1 MSAGGES
8 ARRGMGSA
16 LVLAGASLWGLI
28 GLFNRTLMAAGLS
41 ARSIVLVR
49 NLGGLAM
56 LALVLLVWRRDAFRV
71 SPRHLGW
78 FFGTGVV
85 SVLLFTWC
93 YFSCQEQCSLA
104 VAAILLYTSPAF
116 VAVLAAL
123 LWRERLTRRKLAALG
138 LTFGGCVLVTGVL
151 SGGVQVTL
159 QGFLLGLGS
168 GFFYAL
174 YSIFGRYALARYGP
188 YTVTLYT
195 FLFAGAGSLLFL
207 DLGELEAAAQRE
219 GVLPAAL
226 GLAAVS
232 TVLPYL
238 LYTAG
243 LARIESGRAAILA
256 SVEPVVAA
264 LVGILAFREPMSPG
278 VGLGILCILGA
289 VLLMGTP
296 AADRTGKERMKQDA
310 GP

>member
-1 MSAGGES
+1 MSPGRAGG
-8 ARRGMGSA
+8 GQGTGGA

-28 GLFNRTLMAAGLS
+28 GLFNRTLMGAGLS
-41 ARSIVLVR
+41 PRSIVLVR
-49 NLGGLAM
+49 NLGGLAV
-56 LALVLLVWRRDAFRV
+56 LALVLLVWKRDAFRV

>member
-1 MSAGGES
+1 
-8 ARRGMGSA
+8 MGSA

-151 SGGVQVTL
+151 SGGAQVTL

-207 DLGELEAAAQRE
+207 DLGELEAVAQRE

>member
-243 LARIESGRAAILA
+243 LGRMEGGRAARRA

-264 LVGILAFREPMSPG
+264 LGGILAFREPMSPG